1 MKEMKHITEGFDSE
15 KAQVNDKRRRDHR
28 VVDFKCYKA

>member
-15 KAQVNDKRRRDHR
+15 KAQVNDKCRQDHQ